1 MNIVIIGKRNC
12 PHSVA
17 AMKTARQVMK
27 KKIIRNVTSLYVDT
41 ISGRNALRRFQRRIP
56 MSHQTYPIIFANTSR
71 NKSYRF
77 LGGNAEFQ
85 AWVRSQ

>member
-27 KKIIRNVTSLYVDT
+27 KKITGYGIAWGCILKLLSLSCVGCAVRQIR
-41 ISGRNALRRFQRRIP
+41 
-56 MSHQTYPIIFANTSR
+56 M
-71 NKSYRF
+71 
-77 LGGNAEFQ
+77 
-85 AWVRSQ
+85 